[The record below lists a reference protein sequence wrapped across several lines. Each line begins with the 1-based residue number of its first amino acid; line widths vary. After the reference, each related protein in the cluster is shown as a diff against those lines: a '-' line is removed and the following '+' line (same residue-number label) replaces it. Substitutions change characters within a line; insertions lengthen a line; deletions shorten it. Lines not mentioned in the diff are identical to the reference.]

1 MSSGTE
7 HDAQDLTES
16 SLTIP
21 SDSENYDANNELSPS
36 PPSSSSSPIILY
48 SPPTIWSLLRG
59 AAINVLL
66 PFINGLMLGFG
77 ELFAHEAAF
86 RLGWSGTKLSSQV
99 LKHNRIAQSRSVLG
113 QSSLQLWRTT
123 TISQQTC
130 IRFAS
135 TVPVPTKIPTPEAV
149 VESTAPS
156 SQGVL
161 QDDWA
166 ASLDSLTTTDLLPL
180 EEHIG
185 YLKAMG
191 LDYGWGPTAMMEY
204 ILEHVH
210 VWTQTPWWASII
222 LSAFL
227 VRLALFKL
235 NVNAA
240 DQAGRLAR
248 ATPQIK
254 PIQDKIKTA
263 RDTRDTH
270 TMMVLS
276 SQMKTIMK
284 AEGVS
289 YLKLLGPFLQIPLGY
304 GTFRLLQGMSSLPVP
319 GLDTGGILW
328 IRDLTVADPYYT
340 LPMLTSV
347 MMYYTFKRGGET
359 GSSNA
364 ATMSPTMKHA
374 FTYGLPMMSFLF
386 MSFWPACVQLTFT
399 TTSII
404 ALGTATLFRHSGI
417 RTFLGISDLPM
428 PQAATDS
435 GPYKGVMNVYQ
446 PPSAN
451 AEVVEE
457 PKGVLGG
464 AVADIKGAA
473 KNVIGSAR
481 SYQER
486 KSKSGGGRLTAGELR
501 RAKAYEDKRR
511 RELEIEKWGA
521 DRRRSGS
528 RI

>member
-7 HDAQDLTES
+7 HDARDLAES
-16 SLTIP
+16 SLTIQ

-36 PPSSSSSPIILY
+36 PPSSSSSPIIVY

-99 LKHNRIAQSRSVLG
+99 LKHNRIAQPRGFSGR
-113 QSSLQLWRTT
+113 SSLQSWRAATV
-123 TISQQTC
+123 SQQLHV
-130 IRFAS
+130 RFAS
-135 TVPVPTKIPTPEAV
+135 TIPAQTTIPAPEAPV
-149 VESTAPS
+149 TATATPS
-156 SQGVL
+156 QEPL

-166 ASLDSLTTTDLLPL
+166 VSLDNLTNSDLLPL

-185 YLKAMG
+185 YLKALG
-191 LDYGWGPTAMMEY
+191 LDYGWGPTAMIEY
-204 ILEHVH
+204 LLEHVH

-248 ATPQIK
+248 AAPKMK
-254 PIQDKIKTA
+254 PLQDKVRAA
-263 RDTRDTH
+263 RASQDTH
-270 TMMVLS
+270 TVMLLS
-276 SQMKTIMK
+276 SQMKDVMK

-289 YLKLLGPFLQIPLGY
+289 YLKLFGPFLQVPLGY
-304 GTFRLLQGMSSLPVP
+304 GTFRLLQGMSKLPVP
-319 GLDTGGILW
+319 GLDNGGFLW
-328 IRDLTVADPYYT
+328 IRDLTVADPYFT
-340 LPMLTSV
+340 LPLLTSV

-359 GSSNA
+359 GTSNA
-364 ATMSPTMKHA
+364 ATMTPGMKNA
-374 FTYGLPMMSFLF
+374 FTYGLPAMSFLF

-399 TTSII
+399 TTSAIV
-404 ALGTATLFRHSGI
+404 LGTSSLFQHPRI
-417 RTFLGISDLPM
+417 RTFLGISTLPTR
-428 PQAATDS
+428 PSATDT

-446 PPSAN
+446 PPSAESELAKRPN
-451 AEVVEE
+451 
-457 PKGVLGG
+457 GVFGG

-473 KNVIGSAR
+473 KQVMRKAR
-481 SYQER
+481 DYQE
-486 KSKSGGGRLTAGELR
+486 KKGKSGGRLSAGELR
-501 RAKAYEDKRR
+501 RAKAYEDKRKK
-511 RELEIEKWGA
+511 EIEREKWEAEG
-521 DRRRSGS
+521 RRTGR
-528 RI
+528 RM